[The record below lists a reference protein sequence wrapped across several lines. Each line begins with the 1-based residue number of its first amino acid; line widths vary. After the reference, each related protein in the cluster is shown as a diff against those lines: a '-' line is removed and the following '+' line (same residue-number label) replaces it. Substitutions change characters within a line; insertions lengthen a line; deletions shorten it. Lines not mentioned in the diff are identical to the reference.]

1 MRRHPSLD
9 LALGGSK
16 LGAVVK
22 PHPRGTVHRIE
33 DAEVPII
40 TGGLLVMEVV
50 AVRLLKVPRQPK
62 PRAMYLASG
71 QR

>member
-16 LGAVVK
+16 LGAVVE
-22 PHPRGTVHRIE
+22 PHTRGAVHRIE
-33 DAEVPII
+33 EAEVPII